1 MYSYKGKLALV
12 TGAST
17 GIGYAIAKELARRGA
32 NLIVSATARS
42 EDKLHELSSEI
53 KDLGSEC
60 HIFLEDL
67 SRLNSGR
74 SLYDQIKLQNL
85 HVDLLINNAGYGRWG
100 TFHEVEMEDYADMIQ
115 LNITSLSELSHL
127 FIPDMISKGEGGVI
141 NVGSVASL
149 TPVPYSS
156 VYAATKAYVLSLSE
170 GLRYEYRNSNIR
182 IMALLPGAT
191 VSNFGQVATAK
202 SDKLRERLNKRTK
215 RSATGTVFQTSHE
228 VAVECLDGFTK
239 DKQFIIPGKGNRR
252 TALITKLMPRTKVLN
267 IVGNLFKK
275 IAGWYLIM

>member
-1 MYSYKGKLALV
+1 MNSYKNKLALV

-32 NLIVSATARS
+32 DLIVSATERS
-42 EDKLHELSSEI
+42 VNKLQDLSLEI
-53 KDLGSEC
+53 KEIGSEC
-60 HIFLEDL
+60 HIFVEDL
-67 SRLNSGR
+67 SEINSGR
-74 SLYDQIKLQNL
+74 SLYNQIKSKNL
-85 HVDLLINNAGYGRWG
+85 KVDLLINNAGYGRWG
-100 TFHEVEMEDYADMIQ
+100 TYHEVEMDDYVDMIQ

-127 FIPDMISKGEGGVI
+127 FIPDMISRGGGGII

-170 GLRYEYRNSNIR
+170 GLRYEYRDFNIK

-202 SDKLRERLNKRTK
+202 SDKLRERLNKRSK
-215 RSATGTVFQTSHE
+215 SATGTVFQTSHE
-228 VAVECLDGFTK
+228 VAVECLDGFIK
-239 DKQFIIPGKGNRR
+239 NKQFIIPGKGNRR
-252 TALITKLMPRTKVLN
+252 TALITKLLPRTKVLN
-267 IVGNLFKK
+267 TVGSLFKK
-275 IAGWYLIM
+275 IGG

>member
-1 MYSYKGKLALV
+1 MNSYKGKLALV

-17 GIGYAIAKELARRGA
+17 GIGYAIAKELAVRGA
-32 NLIVSATARS
+32 NLIISATTRS

-53 KDLGSEC
+53 KYIGAEC

-85 HVDLLINNAGYGRWG
+85 HVDLLVNNAGYGRWG
-100 TFHEVEMEDYADMIQ
+100 TFHEVEMDDYAEMIQ
-115 LNITSLSELSHL
+115 LNITSLTELSHL
-127 FIPDMISKGEGGVI
+127 YIPDMIEKGEGGVI

-156 VYAATKAYVLSLSE
+156 VYAATKAYVLSFSE
-170 GLRYEYRNSNIR
+170 GLRYEYRNENVK

-215 RSATGTVFQTSHE
+215 RSAAGTVFQTSHE
-228 VAVECLDGFTK
+228 VAIECLDGFAK
-239 DKQFIIPGKGNRR
+239 NKQFIIPGKGNRR

-267 IVGNLFKK
+267 TVGNLFKK
-275 IAGWYLIM
+275 IAG

>member
-1 MYSYKGKLALV
+1 MDSYDGKLALV

-17 GIGYAIAKELARRGA
+17 GIGYAIAKELAKRGT
-32 NLIVSATARS
+32 NLIISATARS

-53 KDLGSEC
+53 KDIGSDC

-67 SRLNSGR
+67 SKLNSGR
-74 SLYDQIKLQNL
+74 LLYDQIKLQNL
-85 HVDLLINNAGYGRWG
+85 HVDLLVNNAGYGRWG
-100 TFHEVEMEDYADMIQ
+100 TFHEVEMDDYTEMIQ
-115 LNITSLSELSHL
+115 LNVTSLSELSHL

-170 GLRYEYRNSNIR
+170 GLRYEYRSSNIR

-215 RSATGTVFQTSHE
+215 KSAAGTVFQTSHE
-228 VAVECLDGFTK
+228 VAVECLDGFLK

-252 TALITKLMPRTKVLN
+252 TALITKFMPRTKVLN
-267 IVGNLFKK
+267 TVGNLFKR
-275 IAGWYLIM
+275 IAG

>member
-32 NLIVSATARS
+32 NLILSATVRS

-215 RSATGTVFQTSHE
+215 RSAAGTVFQTSHE

-275 IAGWYLIM
+275 MAG

>member
-1 MYSYKGKLALV
+1 MNSYKGKFALV

-17 GIGYAIAKELARRGA
+17 GIGYAIAKELAKRGA
-32 NLIVSATARS
+32 NLIISATARS
-42 EDKLHELSSEI
+42 EDKLHKLSSEI
-53 KDLGSEC
+53 KEIGSEC

-74 SLYDQIKLQNL
+74 SLYDQIKFQNL
-85 HVDLLINNAGYGRWG
+85 HVDLLVNNAGYGRWG
-100 TFHEVEMEDYADMIQ
+100 TFHEVEMQDYADMIQ

-156 VYAATKAYVLSLSE
+156 VYAATKAYVLSFSE

-191 VSNFGQVATAK
+191 ISNFGQVATAK

-215 RSATGTVFQTSHE
+215 RSAVGTVFQTSHE
-228 VAVECLDGFTK
+228 VAIECLDGFAK
-239 DKQFIIPGKGNRR
+239 NKQFIIPGKGNRR

-275 IAGWYLIM
+275 IAG

>member
-1 MYSYKGKLALV
+1 MNSYKDKLALV

-17 GIGYAIAKELARRGA
+17 GIGYAIAKELGRRGA
-32 NLIVSATARS
+32 NLIISATERS
-42 EDKLHELSSEI
+42 VNKLQDLSLEI
-53 KDLGSEC
+53 KEIGSEC
-60 HIFLEDL
+60 HIFVEDL
-67 SRLNSGR
+67 SELNSGS
-74 SLYDQIKLQNL
+74 SLYNQIKSKNLQ
-85 HVDLLINNAGYGRWG
+85 VDLLINNAGYGRWG
-100 TFHEVEMEDYADMIQ
+100 AYHEVEMDDYVDMIQ

-127 FIPDMISKGEGGVI
+127 FIPDMISRGGGGII

-170 GLRYEYRNSNIR
+170 GLRYEYRDFNIK

-202 SDKLRERLNKRTK
+202 SDKLRERLNKRSK
-215 RSATGTVFQTSHE
+215 SATGTVFQTSHE
-228 VAVECLDGFTK
+228 VAVECLDGFIK

-252 TALITKLMPRTKVLN
+252 TALITKLLPRTKVLN
-267 IVGNLFKK
+267 TVGSLFKK
-275 IAGWYLIM
+275 IGG

>member
-32 NLIVSATARS
+32 NLILSATARS

-127 FIPDMISKGEGGVI
+127 FIPDMILEGEGGVI

-191 VSNFGQVATAK
+191 ISNFGQVATAK
-202 SDKLRERLNKRTK
+202 SDKLRERLNKRSK
-215 RSATGTVFQTSHE
+215 RSAAGTVFQTSHE
-228 VAVECLDGFTK
+228 VAMECLDGFIK

-252 TALITKLMPRTKVLN
+252 TALITKFMPRTKVLN
-267 IVGNLFKK
+267 IVGSLFKK
-275 IAGWYLIM
+275 IAG

>member
-1 MYSYKGKLALV
+1 MDSYKGKLALV

-32 NLIVSATARS
+32 NLILSATARS

-127 FIPDMISKGEGGVI
+127 FIPDMISVGEGGVI

-215 RSATGTVFQTSHE
+215 RSAAGTVFQTSHE

-252 TALITKLMPRTKVLN
+252 TALITKFMPRTKVLN
-267 IVGNLFKK
+267 TVGSLFKK
-275 IAGWYLIM
+275 IAG

>member
-32 NLIVSATARS
+32 NLILSATARS

-127 FIPDMISKGEGGVI
+127 FIPDMISEGEGGVI

-202 SDKLRERLNKRTK
+202 SDKLRERLNKRSK
-215 RSATGTVFQTSHE
+215 RSAAGTVFQTSHE
-228 VAVECLDGFTK
+228 VAMECLDGFIK

-252 TALITKLMPRTKVLN
+252 TALITKFMPRTKVLN
-267 IVGNLFKK
+267 IVGSLFKK
-275 IAGWYLIM
+275 IAG

>member
-1 MYSYKGKLALV
+1 MDSYKGKLALV

-17 GIGYAIAKELARRGA
+17 GIGYAIAKELAKRGA
-32 NLIVSATARS
+32 NLIISATARS
-42 EDKLHELSSEI
+42 EEKLHELSSEI

-74 SLYDQIKLQNL
+74 SLYDQIKLHNL

-100 TFHEVEMEDYADMIQ
+100 TFHEVEMDDYADMIQ
-115 LNITSLSELSHL
+115 LNVTSLSELSHL

-182 IMALLPGAT
+182 VMALLPGAT

-202 SDKLRERLNKRTK
+202 SDKLRERLNKRSK
-215 RSATGTVFQTSHE
+215 SATGAVFQTSHE
-228 VAVECLDGFTK
+228 VAVECLDGFAK

-252 TALITKLMPRTKVLN
+252 TALITKFMPRTKVLN
-267 IVGNLFKK
+267 TVGNLFKK
-275 IAGWYLIM
+275 IAGKC

>member
-1 MYSYKGKLALV
+1 MNVYKDKFALV

-17 GIGYAIAKELARRGA
+17 GIGYAIAKELANRGA
-32 NLIVSATARS
+32 NLIISATARS
-42 EDKLHELSSEI
+42 EDKLQELSKEI
-53 KDLGSEC
+53 KELGSDC

-67 SRLNSGR
+67 SKRDSGR
-74 SLYDQIKLQNL
+74 SLYDQIKLKNL
-85 HVDLLINNAGYGRWG
+85 HVDLLVNNAGYGRWG
-100 TFHEVEMEDYADMIQ
+100 TYHEVDMDDYADMIQ

-170 GLRYEYRNSNIR
+170 GLRYEYKDFNIR

-191 VSNFGQVATAK
+191 ISNFGQVATAK
-202 SDKLRERLNKRTK
+202 SDKLRERLNKRSK
-215 RSATGTVFQTSHE
+215 SAVGTIFQTSHE
-228 VAVECLDGFTK
+228 VAVECLDGFEK
-239 DKQFIIPGKGNRR
+239 DKQFIIPGKSNRR
-252 TALITKLMPRTKVLN
+252 TALITKFMPRTKVLST
-267 IVGNLFKK
+267 VGSLFKK
-275 IAGWYLIM
+275 IGG

>member
-1 MYSYKGKLALV
+1 MNSYKNKLALV

-32 NLIVSATARS
+32 NLIVSATERS
-42 EDKLHELSSEI
+42 ANKLQDLSLEI
-53 KDLGSEC
+53 KEIGSEC

-67 SRLNSGR
+67 SELNSGR
-74 SLYDQIKLQNL
+74 SLYNQIKSKNL
-85 HVDLLINNAGYGRWG
+85 KVDLLINNAGYGRWG
-100 TFHEVEMEDYADMIQ
+100 IYHEVEMDDYVDMIQ

-127 FIPDMISKGEGGVI
+127 FIPDMISRGGGGII

-170 GLRYEYRNSNIR
+170 GLRYEYRDFNIK

-202 SDKLRERLNKRTK
+202 SDKLRERLNKRSK
-215 RSATGTVFQTSHE
+215 SATGTVFQTSHE
-228 VAVECLDGFTK
+228 VAIECLDGFIK

-252 TALITKLMPRTKVLN
+252 TALITKLLPRTKVLN
-267 IVGNLFKK
+267 TVGSLFKK
-275 IAGWYLIM
+275 IGG

>member
-32 NLIVSATARS
+32 NLILSATARS

-215 RSATGTVFQTSHE
+215 RSAAGTVFQTSHE

-239 DKQFIIPGKGNRR
+239 DKQFIIPGRSNRR
-252 TALITKLMPRTKVLN
+252 TALITKFMPRTKVLN
-267 IVGNLFKK
+267 TVGSLFKK
-275 IAGWYLIM
+275 IAG

>member
-1 MYSYKGKLALV
+1 MNSYKGKFALV

-17 GIGYAIAKELARRGA
+17 GIGYAIAKELAKRGA
-32 NLIVSATARS
+32 NLIISATARS
-42 EDKLHELSSEI
+42 EDKLHKLSSEI
-53 KDLGSEC
+53 KEIGSEC

-74 SLYDQIKLQNL
+74 SLYDQIKFQNL
-85 HVDLLINNAGYGRWG
+85 HVDLLVNNAGYGRWG
-100 TFHEVEMEDYADMIQ
+100 TFHEVEMQDYADMIQ

-156 VYAATKAYVLSLSE
+156 VYAATKAYVLSFSE

-191 VSNFGQVATAK
+191 ISNFGQVATAK

-215 RSATGTVFQTSHE
+215 RSAAGTVFQTSHE

-239 DKQFIIPGKGNRR
+239 DKQFIIPGRGNRR

-267 IVGNLFKK
+267 TVGSLFKK
-275 IAGWYLIM
+275 IAG

>member
-1 MYSYKGKLALV
+1 MNSYKGKLALV

-17 GIGYAIAKELARRGA
+17 GIGYAIAKELAMRGA
-32 NLIVSATARS
+32 NLIISATARS

-53 KDLGSEC
+53 KDTGTEC

-85 HVDLLINNAGYGRWG
+85 HVDLLVNNAGYGRWG
-100 TFHEVEMEDYADMIQ
+100 TFHEVEMSDYAEMIQ

-127 FIPDMISKGEGGVI
+127 FIPDMIEKGEGGVI

-170 GLRYEYRNSNIR
+170 GLRYEYRNANIR

-215 RSATGTVFQTSHE
+215 RSAAGTVFQTSHE

-275 IAGWYLIM
+275 IAG

>member
-1 MYSYKGKLALV
+1 MNSYKGKLALV

-17 GIGYAIAKELARRGA
+17 GIGYAIAKELAKRGA
-32 NLIVSATARS
+32 NLIISATSRS
-42 EDKLHELSSEI
+42 EDKLNELSSEI
-53 KDLGSEC
+53 NNLGSEC
-60 HIFLEDL
+60 HIFFEDL
-67 SRLNSGR
+67 SKINSGR

-85 HVDLLINNAGYGRWG
+85 HVDLLVNNAGYGRWG
-100 TFHEVEMEDYADMIQ
+100 TFHDIEMDDYAHMIQ

-127 FIPDMISKGEGGVI
+127 FITDMITEGEGGVI

-170 GLRYEYRNSNIR
+170 GLRYEYKNLNIK

-202 SDKLRERLNKRTK
+202 SDKLRARLNKK
-215 RSATGTVFQTSHE
+215 SKSSTGAIFQTSHE
-228 VAVECLDGFTK
+228 VAVECLDGFAK

-252 TALITKLMPRTKVLN
+252 TALITKFMPRTKVLD
-267 IVGNLFKK
+267 IVGKLFKK
-275 IAGWYLIM
+275 IAG

>member
-1 MYSYKGKLALV
+1 MNSYKGKLALV

-17 GIGYAIAKELARRGA
+17 GIGYAIAKELAKRGA
-32 NLIVSATARS
+32 NLIISATSRS
-42 EDKLHELSSEI
+42 EDKLNELSSEI
-53 KDLGSEC
+53 NNLGSEC
-60 HIFLEDL
+60 HIFFEDL
-67 SRLNSGR
+67 SKINSGR

-85 HVDLLINNAGYGRWG
+85 HVDLLVNNAGYGRWG
-100 TFHEVEMEDYADMIQ
+100 TFHDIEMDDYAHMIQ

-127 FIPDMISKGEGGVI
+127 FITDMITEGEGGVI

-170 GLRYEYRNSNIR
+170 GLRYEYKNLNIK

-202 SDKLRERLNKRTK
+202 SDKLRARLNKK
-215 RSATGTVFQTSHE
+215 SKSSTGAIFQTSHE
-228 VAVECLDGFTK
+228 VAVECLDGFAK

-252 TALITKLMPRTKVLN
+252 TALFTKFMPRTKVLD
-267 IVGNLFKK
+267 IVGKLFKK
-275 IAGWYLIM
+275 IAG

>member
-1 MYSYKGKLALV
+1 MNSYKDKLALV

-17 GIGYAIAKELARRGA
+17 GIGYAIAKELAKRGA
-32 NLIVSATARS
+32 NLIISATARS
-42 EDKLHELSSEI
+42 EEKLYSLSAEI
-53 KDLGSEC
+53 KDLGSDC
-60 HIFLEDL
+60 YIFLEDL
-67 SRLNSGR
+67 SKLNSGR
-74 SLYDQIKLQNL
+74 SLYDQIKLEDL
-85 HVDLLINNAGYGRWG
+85 HVDLLVNNAGYGRWG
-100 TFHEVEMEDYADMIQ
+100 TFHDVEMDDYADMIQ

-202 SDKLRERLNKRTK
+202 SDKLRERLNKRSK
-215 RSATGTVFQTSHE
+215 RSAAGTVFQTSHE

-239 DKQFIIPGKGNRR
+239 DKQFIIPGRGNRR
-252 TALITKLMPRTKVLN
+252 TALITKFMPRTKVLN
-267 IVGNLFKK
+267 TVGSLFKK
-275 IAGWYLIM
+275 IAG

>member
-32 NLIVSATARS
+32 NLILSATVRS

-127 FIPDMISKGEGGVI
+127 FIPDMISEGEGGVI

-202 SDKLRERLNKRTK
+202 SDKLRERLNKRSK
-215 RSATGTVFQTSHE
+215 RSAAGTVFQTSHE

-252 TALITKLMPRTKVLN
+252 TALITKFMPRTKVLHT
-267 IVGNLFKK
+267 VGSLFKK
-275 IAGWYLIM
+275 IAG

>member
-1 MYSYKGKLALV
+1 MNSYKGKLALV

-17 GIGYAIAKELARRGA
+17 GIGYAIAKELAKRGA
-32 NLIVSATARS
+32 NLIISATSRS
-42 EDKLHELSSEI
+42 EDKLNELSSEI
-53 KDLGSEC
+53 NNLGSEC
-60 HIFLEDL
+60 HIFFEDL
-67 SRLNSGR
+67 SKINSGR

-85 HVDLLINNAGYGRWG
+85 HVDLLVNNAGYGRWG
-100 TFHEVEMEDYADMIQ
+100 TFHDIEMDDYADMIQ

-127 FIPDMISKGEGGVI
+127 FITDMISEGGGGVI

-170 GLRYEYRNSNIR
+170 GLRYEYKNLNIK

-202 SDKLRERLNKRTK
+202 SDKLRERLNKK
-215 RSATGTVFQTSHE
+215 SKSSTGAVFQTSHE
-228 VAVECLDGFTK
+228 VAVECLDGFAK

-252 TALITKLMPRTKVLN
+252 TALITKFMPRTKVLD

-275 IAGWYLIM
+275 IAG

>member
-1 MYSYKGKLALV
+1 MDSYEGKLALV

-17 GIGYAIAKELARRGA
+17 GIGYAIAKELAKRGA
-32 NLIVSATARS
+32 NLIISATARS
-42 EDKLHELSSEI
+42 ENKLHDLSSEI

-85 HVDLLINNAGYGRWG
+85 HVDLLVNNAGYGRWG
-100 TFHEVEMEDYADMIQ
+100 TFHEVEMDDYADMIQ
-115 LNITSLSELSHL
+115 LNVTSLSELSHF

-149 TPVPYSS
+149 TPVPFSS

-170 GLRYEYRNSNIR
+170 ALRYEYRNSNIR

-202 SDKLRERLNKRTK
+202 SNKLRERLNKKSKT
-215 RSATGTVFQTSHE
+215 ATGTVFQTSHE

-239 DKQFIIPGKGNRR
+239 NKQFIIPGKGNRR

-275 IAGWYLIM
+275 IAG

>member
-127 FIPDMISKGEGGVI
+127 FIPDMISEGEGGVI

-275 IAGWYLIM
+275 IAG

>member
-32 NLIVSATARS
+32 NLILSATARS

-239 DKQFIIPGKGNRR
+239 DKQFIIPGRGNRR
-252 TALITKLMPRTKVLN
+252 TALITKFMPRTKVLN
-267 IVGNLFKK
+267 TVGSLFKK
-275 IAGWYLIM
+275 IAG

>member
-1 MYSYKGKLALV
+1 MNSYKNKLALV

-32 NLIVSATARS
+32 NLIVSATERS
-42 EDKLHELSSEI
+42 ANKLQDLSLEI
-53 KDLGSEC
+53 KEIGSEC
-60 HIFLEDL
+60 HIFVEDL
-67 SRLNSGR
+67 SELNSGR
-74 SLYDQIKLQNL
+74 SLYNQIKSKDLK
-85 HVDLLINNAGYGRWG
+85 VDLLINNAGYGRWG
-100 TFHEVEMEDYADMIQ
+100 TYHEVEMDDYVDMIQ

-127 FIPDMISKGEGGVI
+127 FIPDMISRGGGGII

-170 GLRYEYRNSNIR
+170 GLRYEYRDFNIK

-202 SDKLRERLNKRTK
+202 SDKLRERLNKRSK
-215 RSATGTVFQTSHE
+215 SATGTVFQTSHE
-228 VAVECLDGFTK
+228 VAVECLDGFIK

-252 TALITKLMPRTKVLN
+252 TALITKLLPRTKVLN
-267 IVGNLFKK
+267 TVGSLFKK
-275 IAGWYLIM
+275 IGG

>member
-1 MYSYKGKLALV
+1 MNSYKGKLALV

-17 GIGYAIAKELARRGA
+17 GIGYAIAKELAKRGA
-32 NLIVSATARS
+32 NLIISATSRS
-42 EDKLHELSSEI
+42 EDKLNELSSEI
-53 KDLGSEC
+53 NNLGSEC
-60 HIFLEDL
+60 HIFFEDL
-67 SRLNSGR
+67 SKINSGR

-85 HVDLLINNAGYGRWG
+85 HVDLLVNNAGYGRWG
-100 TFHEVEMEDYADMIQ
+100 TFHDIEMDDYAHMIQ

-127 FIPDMISKGEGGVI
+127 FITDMITEGEGGVI

-170 GLRYEYRNSNIR
+170 GLRYEYKNLNIK

-202 SDKLRERLNKRTK
+202 SDKLRARLNKK
-215 RSATGTVFQTSHE
+215 SKSSTGAIFQTSHE
-228 VAVECLDGFTK
+228 VAVECLDGFAK

-252 TALITKLMPRTKVLN
+252 TALFTKFMPRTKVLD

-275 IAGWYLIM
+275 IAG

>member
-1 MYSYKGKLALV
+1 MDSYKGKFALV

-17 GIGYAIAKELARRGA
+17 GIGYAIAKELAKRGS
-32 NLIVSATARS
+32 NLIISATTRS
-42 EDKLHELSSEI
+42 EVKLQELSSEI

-67 SRLNSGR
+67 SKINSGR

-100 TFHEVEMEDYADMIQ
+100 TFHEVEMNDYADMIQ
-115 LNITSLSELSHL
+115 LNVTSLSELSHL
-127 FIPDMISKGEGGVI
+127 FIPDMISNGEGGVI

-170 GLRYEYRNSNIR
+170 GLRYEYRGSNIR
-182 IMALLPGAT
+182 VMALLPGAT
-191 VSNFGQVATAK
+191 ISNFGQVATAK
-202 SDKLRERLNKRTK
+202 SDKLRKRLNKISK
-215 RSATGTVFQTSHE
+215 SATGAVFQTSHE
-228 VAVECLDGFTK
+228 VAVECLDGFAK

-252 TALITKLMPRTKVLN
+252 TALITKFMPRTKVLDT
-267 IVGNLFKK
+267 VGSLFKK
-275 IAGWYLIM
+275 IAG

>member
-17 GIGYAIAKELARRGA
+17 GIGYAIAKELARREA
-32 NLIVSATARS
+32 NLILSATARS

-215 RSATGTVFQTSHE
+215 RSAAGTVFQTSHE

-239 DKQFIIPGKGNRR
+239 DKQFIIPGRGNRR
-252 TALITKLMPRTKVLN
+252 TALITKFMPRTKVLN
-267 IVGNLFKK
+267 TVGSLFKK
-275 IAGWYLIM
+275 IAG

>member
-1 MYSYKGKLALV
+1 MNSYKGKLALV

-17 GIGYAIAKELARRGA
+17 GIGYAIAKELAKRGA
-32 NLIVSATARS
+32 NLIISATSRS
-42 EDKLHELSSEI
+42 EDKLNELSSEI
-53 KDLGSEC
+53 NNLGSEC
-60 HIFLEDL
+60 HIFFEDL
-67 SRLNSGR
+67 SKINSGR

-85 HVDLLINNAGYGRWG
+85 HVDLLVNNAGYGRWG
-100 TFHEVEMEDYADMIQ
+100 TFHDIEMDDYADMIQ

-127 FIPDMISKGEGGVI
+127 FITDMISEGEGEGGVI

-170 GLRYEYRNSNIR
+170 GLRYEYKNLNIK

-202 SDKLRERLNKRTK
+202 SDKLRERLNKK
-215 RSATGTVFQTSHE
+215 SKSSTGTVFQTSHE
-228 VAVECLDGFTK
+228 VAVECLDGFAK

-252 TALITKLMPRTKVLN
+252 TALITKFMPRTQVLN

-275 IAGWYLIM
+275 IAG

>member
-1 MYSYKGKLALV
+1 MNSYKGKFALV

-17 GIGYAIAKELARRGA
+17 GIGYAIAKELAKRGA
-32 NLIVSATARS
+32 NLIISATARS
-42 EDKLHELSSEI
+42 EDKLHKLSSEI
-53 KDLGSEC
+53 KEIGSEC
-60 HIFLEDL
+60 YIFLEDL

-74 SLYDQIKLQNL
+74 SLYDQIKFQNL
-85 HVDLLINNAGYGRWG
+85 HVDLLVNNAGYGRWG
-100 TFHEVEMEDYADMIQ
+100 TFHEVEMQDYADMIQ

-191 VSNFGQVATAK
+191 ISNFGQVATAK

-215 RSATGTVFQTSHE
+215 RSAAGTVFQTSHE

-239 DKQFIIPGKGNRR
+239 DKQFIIPGRGNRR

-267 IVGNLFKK
+267 TVGSLFKK
-275 IAGWYLIM
+275 IAG

>member
-1 MYSYKGKLALV
+1 MNVYKDKFALV

-17 GIGYAIAKELARRGA
+17 GIGYAIAKELANRGA
-32 NLIVSATARS
+32 NLIISATARS
-42 EDKLHELSSEI
+42 EDKLQELSKEI
-53 KDLGSEC
+53 KELGSDC

-67 SRLNSGR
+67 SKRDSGR
-74 SLYDQIKLQNL
+74 SLYDQIKLKNL
-85 HVDLLINNAGYGRWG
+85 HVDLLVNNAGYGRWG
-100 TFHEVEMEDYADMIQ
+100 TYHEVDMDDYADMIQ

-170 GLRYEYRNSNIR
+170 GLRYEYKDFNIR

-191 VSNFGQVATAK
+191 ISNFGQVATAK
-202 SDKLRERLNKRTK
+202 SDKLRERLNKRSK
-215 RSATGTVFQTSHE
+215 SAVGTVFQTSHE
-228 VAVECLDGFTK
+228 VAVECLDGFEK
-239 DKQFIIPGKGNRR
+239 DKQIIIPGKSNRR
-252 TALITKLMPRTKVLN
+252 TALITKFMPRTKVLST
-267 IVGNLFKK
+267 VGSLFKK
-275 IAGWYLIM
+275 IGG

>member
-32 NLIVSATARS
+32 NLILSATVRS

-67 SRLNSGR
+67 SKLNSGR

-252 TALITKLMPRTKVLN
+252 TALITKFMPRTKVLN
-267 IVGNLFKK
+267 TVGSLFKK
-275 IAGWYLIM
+275 IAG

>member
-1 MYSYKGKLALV
+1 MNSYKGKFALV

-17 GIGYAIAKELARRGA
+17 GIGYAIAKELAKRGA
-32 NLIVSATARS
+32 NLIISATARS
-42 EDKLHELSSEI
+42 EDKLHKLSSEI
-53 KDLGSEC
+53 KEIGSEC
-60 HIFLEDL
+60 YIFLEDL

-74 SLYDQIKLQNL
+74 SLYEQIKFQNL
-85 HVDLLINNAGYGRWG
+85 HVDLLVNNAGYGRWG
-100 TFHEVEMEDYADMIQ
+100 TFHEVEMQDYADMIQ

-156 VYAATKAYVLSLSE
+156 VYAATKAYVLSFSE

-191 VSNFGQVATAK
+191 ISNFGQVATAK

-215 RSATGTVFQTSHE
+215 RSAAGTVFQTSHE

-239 DKQFIIPGKGNRR
+239 DKQFIIPGRGNRR

-267 IVGNLFKK
+267 TVGSLFKK
-275 IAGWYLIM
+275 IAG